1 MFDILFALMAFVV
14 MISVI
19 VVIHEFGHYLAGRM
33 FGLVGTAFSLGF
45 GPPLLKWKDRRGT
58 EWRLAPFLIGGYV
71 SFPGDDEKKPVGPDD
86 ITLERLARW
95 KRAIIVG
102 AGPAINLVLAA
113 VLFATIASV
122 WGYPVGKPIV
132 QTVEKGSAAAS
143 LGLKEGDQLTR
154 IGGTDIVTGMDVTR
168 AVVLHPGR
176 TMPVTWRRDGRTIT
190 QDATMS
196 AKTISD
202 EDGTQ
207 ATIGVLGVT
216 LPQAWQKATG
226 PVDAL
231 TRGVSDG
238 AFMTWAQLESMRQIV
253 TGQRSVTELSGPVR
267 IAKASARSMSMGM
280 LPFLYLMAMISIA
293 VGVMNL
299 MPIPALD
306 GGHLATYA
314 VEGTLRRD
322 LPPKVKQNMLRF
334 GMIAILSLSVFA
346 ITLDITALI

>member
-1 MFDILFALMAFVV
+1 MLDILFVILAFVV

-45 GPPLLKWKDRRGT
+45 GNPILKWRDRKGT

-71 SFPGDDEKKPVGPDD
+71 SFPGDDPKKPVGPEVL
-86 ITLERLARW
+86 TLEKLARW

-113 VLFATIASV
+113 LLFATIAAV

-132 QTVEKGSAAAS
+132 QTVEAGSAAS
-143 LGLKEGDQLTR
+143 R
-154 IGGTDIVTGMDVTR
+154 IGLIKGDRLTSIGGSDIVTGMDVTR
-168 AVVLHPGR
+168 TVILHPGKE
-176 TMPVTWRRDGRTIT
+176 MAVSWMRDGG
-190 QDATMS
+190 TMTGRAAIGS
-196 AKTISD
+196 KTISD
-202 EDGTQ
+202 EDGTE
-207 ATIGVLGVT
+207 ATIGILGVT
-216 LPQAWQKATG
+216 MPQAWQKATG
-226 PVDAL
+226 PIDAL

-238 AFMTWAQLESMRQIV
+238 AFMTWAQLESMKQMLS
-253 TGQRSVTELSGPVR
+253 GERSVKELSGPVR
-267 IAKASARSMSMGM
+267 IAKASARSMSMGL

-314 VEGTLRRD
+314 IEGTIRRD

-334 GMIAILSLSVFA
+334 GMLAILSLSVFA
-346 ITLDITALI
+346 IGLDVTAMM